1 MTGALAALKAL
12 PERARGRIYAKIN
25 ALADAPRPRGSKM
38 PEDAILTVRVLR
50 MGARGDVYRNL
61 GELWSRGAL
70 SRGPGSLTPPG
81 TRAR

>member
-38 PEDAILTVRVLR
+38 PEDTH
-50 MGARGDVYRNL
+50 DFYRIRA
-61 GELWSRGAL
+61 GEYR
-70 SRGPGSLTPPG
+70 R
-81 TRAR
+81 TRS